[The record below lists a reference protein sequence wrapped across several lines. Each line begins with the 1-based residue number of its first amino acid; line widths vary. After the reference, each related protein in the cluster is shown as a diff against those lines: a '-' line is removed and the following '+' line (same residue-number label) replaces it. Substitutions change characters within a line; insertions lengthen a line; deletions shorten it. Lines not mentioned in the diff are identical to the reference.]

1 MKLYKSIRFLML
13 SGLLTLVLS
22 RCIRESLEGCPLD
35 TLLRFTYKPRGSAA
49 DLFGERV
56 QRVRLCVY
64 RPDGS
69 IEHMQTLEK
78 SELDRLQGVEMYL
91 PQGNYTVVL
100 WANASDAQT
109 KLGGFSEGETIRNL
123 SASHPHAETSA
134 SIPTLDRLL
143 FAVTPL
149 TVSEHETGDHTV
161 NFSPGTIRVSLHLD
175 GVSVQPVVHIT
186 GMESALRPVFDETSG
201 TWRLQS
207 VSRNKTFQPAVAYD
221 VTNRHANATTDI
233 PRFKADTP
241 GMVEII
247 DPTTGNHIVPPISL
261 AGLIARY
268 HIPMEEDIEVTI
280 PIEIT
285 FTNGHA
291 KITIRNW
298 ENQNVKPRRSVKN
311 APVNHEMQIIK
322 QYIMPSSSII
332 IPFRN
337 LLSVLLL
344 LPLVLSCRQDELILP
359 VPPVSGKG
367 ETAEVTLSVRI
378 PDFRAANTRGVD
390 EKGITE
396 ITVLMFADE
405 GGTEKVKVK
414 YDILG
419 SSLHTLS
426 GSSDT
431 KYFSVP
437 VIAGRYK
444 RIALIANAQTELA
457 NITAGST
464 YDALKQVEVVGRFGQ
479 EGTGTY
485 IPMYGEHAPA
495 GGFELKA
502 GVSQTI
508 AQEIPLI
515 RMLAKV
521 DIINPTT
528 SGATTAAGKVYFV
541 NSVGNGRVWVDLAT
555 YNTTAS
561 QSGYMTPTLP
571 ATSQPAVSG
580 GHPLE
585 GTANTASAND
595 IT

>member
-1 MKLYKSIRFLML
+1 MKLYKAIRFLML
-13 SGLLTLVLS
+13 SGILTLVLS

-69 IEHMQTLEK
+69 IEHMQTLAK
-78 SELDRLQGVEMYL
+78 SELDRLQGFEMYL

-298 ENQNVKPRRSVKN
+298 ENQNVKP
-311 APVNHEMQIIK
+311 
-322 QYIMPSSSII
+322 
-332 IPFRN
+332 
-337 LLSVLLL
+337 
-344 LPLVLSCRQDELILP
+344 
-359 VPPVSGKG
+359 G
-367 ETAEVTLSVRI
+367 
-378 PDFRAANTRGVD
+378 GV
-390 EKGITE
+390 
-396 ITVLMFADE
+396 
-405 GGTEKVKVK
+405 
-414 YDILG
+414 
-419 SSLHTLS
+419 
-426 GSSDT
+426 
-431 KYFSVP
+431 
-437 VIAGRYK
+437 
-444 RIALIANAQTELA
+444 
-457 NITAGST
+457 
-464 YDALKQVEVVGRFGQ
+464 
-479 EGTGTY
+479 
-485 IPMYGEHAPA
+485 
-495 GGFELKA
+495 
-502 GVSQTI
+502 
-508 AQEIPLI
+508 
-515 RMLAKV
+515 
-521 DIINPTT
+521 
-528 SGATTAAGKVYFV
+528 
-541 NSVGNGRVWVDLAT
+541 
-555 YNTTAS
+555 
-561 QSGYMTPTLP
+561 
-571 ATSQPAVSG
+571 
-580 GHPLE
+580 
-585 GTANTASAND
+585 
-595 IT
+595 

>member
-1 MKLYKSIRFLML
+1 ML
-13 SGLLTLVLS
+13 SGILTLVLS

-207 VSRNKTFQPAVAYD
+207 VSR
-221 VTNRHANATTDI
+221 H
-233 PRFKADTP
+233 
-241 GMVEII
+241 
-247 DPTTGNHIVPPISL
+247 PISL

-298 ENQNVKPRRSVKN
+298 ENQNVKP
-311 APVNHEMQIIK
+311 
-322 QYIMPSSSII
+322 
-332 IPFRN
+332 
-337 LLSVLLL
+337 
-344 LPLVLSCRQDELILP
+344 
-359 VPPVSGKG
+359 G
-367 ETAEVTLSVRI
+367 
-378 PDFRAANTRGVD
+378 GV
-390 EKGITE
+390 
-396 ITVLMFADE
+396 
-405 GGTEKVKVK
+405 
-414 YDILG
+414 
-419 SSLHTLS
+419 
-426 GSSDT
+426 
-431 KYFSVP
+431 
-437 VIAGRYK
+437 
-444 RIALIANAQTELA
+444 
-457 NITAGST
+457 
-464 YDALKQVEVVGRFGQ
+464 
-479 EGTGTY
+479 
-485 IPMYGEHAPA
+485 
-495 GGFELKA
+495 
-502 GVSQTI
+502 
-508 AQEIPLI
+508 
-515 RMLAKV
+515 
-521 DIINPTT
+521 
-528 SGATTAAGKVYFV
+528 
-541 NSVGNGRVWVDLAT
+541 
-555 YNTTAS
+555 
-561 QSGYMTPTLP
+561 
-571 ATSQPAVSG
+571 
-580 GHPLE
+580 
-585 GTANTASAND
+585 
-595 IT
+595 

>member
-1 MKLYKSIRFLML
+1 ML
-13 SGLLTLVLS
+13 SGILTLVLS

-221 VTNRHANATTDI
+221 VTNHHANATTDI

-241 GMVEII
+241 RHG
-247 DPTTGNHIVPPISL
+247 GNYRSHH
-261 AGLIARY
+261 G
-268 HIPMEEDIEVTI
+268 
-280 PIEIT
+280 
-285 FTNGHA
+285 
-291 KITIRNW
+291 
-298 ENQNVKPRRSVKN
+298 KPYR
-311 APVNHEMQIIK
+311 A
-322 QYIMPSSSII
+322 
-332 IPFRN
+332 
-337 LLSVLLL
+337 
-344 LPLVLSCRQDELILP
+344 
-359 VPPVSGKG
+359 
-367 ETAEVTLSVRI
+367 
-378 PDFRAANTRGVD
+378 PDFVGRAYCP
-390 EKGITE
+390 
-396 ITVLMFADE
+396 LP
-405 GGTEKVKVK
+405 
-414 YDILG
+414 
-419 SSLHTLS
+419 HTD
-426 GSSDT
+426 G
-431 KYFSVP
+431 
-437 VIAGRYK
+437 GRY
-444 RIALIANAQTELA
+444 
-457 NITAGST
+457 
-464 YDALKQVEVVGRFGQ
+464 
-479 EGTGTY
+479 
-485 IPMYGEHAPA
+485 
-495 GGFELKA
+495 
-502 GVSQTI
+502 
-508 AQEIPLI
+508 
-515 RMLAKV
+515 
-521 DIINPTT
+521 
-528 SGATTAAGKVYFV
+528 
-541 NSVGNGRVWVDLAT
+541 
-555 YNTTAS
+555 
-561 QSGYMTPTLP
+561 
-571 ATSQPAVSG
+571 
-580 GHPLE
+580 
-585 GTANTASAND
+585 
-595 IT
+595 

>member
-1 MKLYKSIRFLML
+1 MRRL
-13 SGLLTLVLS
+13 
-22 RCIRESLEGCPLD
+22 PLPS
-35 TLLRFTYKPRGSAA
+35 PR
-49 DLFGERV
+49 L
-56 QRVRLCVY
+56 
-64 RPDGS
+64 
-69 IEHMQTLEK
+69 I
-78 SELDRLQGVEMYL
+78 
-91 PQGNYTVVL
+91 
-100 WANASDAQT
+100 
-109 KLGGFSEGETIRNL
+109 GFF
-123 SASHPHAETSA
+123 
-134 SIPTLDRLL
+134 

-298 ENQNVKPRRSVKN
+298 ENQNVKTRRSVKN

-444 RIALIANAQTELA
+444 RIAL
-457 NITAGST
+457 S
-464 YDALKQVEVVGRFGQ
+464 
-479 EGTGTY
+479 
-485 IPMYGEHAPA
+485 
-495 GGFELKA
+495 
-502 GVSQTI
+502 
-508 AQEIPLI
+508 
-515 RMLAKV
+515 
-521 DIINPTT
+521 
-528 SGATTAAGKVYFV
+528 
-541 NSVGNGRVWVDLAT
+541 
-555 YNTTAS
+555 
-561 QSGYMTPTLP
+561 
-571 ATSQPAVSG
+571 
-580 GHPLE
+580 
-585 GTANTASAND
+585 
-595 IT
+595 